1 MTKRL
6 PSCIPARGPLTGATS
21 LPLCYIGYFRP
32 LAARYNFLLTAGL
45 HGTSSRFCLI
55 RPITVYQG
63 KNYHGGENDYAKTGT
78 VDFPQG
84 NSVFVCVVVLRPRLT
99 SMVMSG
105 RLVNLTKLFLD
116 RLRPSCKYFR

>member
-1 MTKRL
+1 MLYRIL
-6 PSCIPARGPLTGATS
+6 SAAGGPDIPLQ
-21 LPLCYIGYFRP
+21 
-32 LAARYNFLLTAGL
+32 TAGL

-63 KNYHGGENDYAKTGT
+63 NIYFRGENGYAKTGI
-78 VDFPQG
+78 VDFHRG
-84 NSVFVCVVVLRPRLT
+84 NNVFVCVAILRPRLT

-116 RLRPSCKYFR
+116 RLRPSYTYFRQ

>member
-1 MTKRL
+1 MDTFGRWR
-6 PSCIPARGPLTGATS
+6 PDIP
-21 LPLCYIGYFRP
+21 
-32 LAARYNFLLTAGL
+32 LLTAGL

-63 KNYHGGENDYAKTGT
+63 KIYDRGEKGCAMTGI

-84 NSVFVCVVVLRPRLT
+84 NSVFVCVVVLRPRVT

-105 RLVNLTKLFLD
+105 RLTF
-116 RLRPSCKYFR
+116 PGQA